1 MGSSRLFAYNN
12 SGNISGA
19 SQSGSLAIS
28 NTSVGGGSVKWWN
41 GPNEDLGFVVS
52 YVDTS
57 GTRKSNGSPVSGTAV
72 GFRRSASRTSVDFL
86 SLANSLSGQN
96 FLTASVAS
104 DWLNNNGFYSTYVK
118 PVIEIPSYPLITTN
132 GLVTL
137 LDAGSTFSYPIG
149 GGTIYD
155 AVGSNNGTLTN
166 GVTYSANTGLGGSLS
181 FDGVDDYVSI
191 GPVQTLTSFSVDVWF
206 YVSNATPPVGQQ
218 YYGLMGSFANA
229 LFAYTGGT
237 FFLASFGLSIYQYST
252 GGYNLGAWNN
262 VVFTY
267 DLTSQNAI
275 FYINGV
281 YDSTTPS
288 VTGINYSGDKFLG
301 LDYPGASQ
309 IMKGNIGVVK
319 VYSRAINS
327 AEVTQNYNAMKSRYI

>member
-118 PVIEIPSYPLITTN
+118 PVIEIPSYPLITPN
-132 GLVTL
+132 
-137 LDAGSTFSYPIG
+137 
-149 GGTIYD
+149 
-155 AVGSNNGTLTN
+155 
-166 GVTYSANTGLGGSLS
+166 
-181 FDGVDDYVSI
+181 
-191 GPVQTLTSFSVDVWF
+191 
-206 YVSNATPPVGQQ
+206 
-218 YYGLMGSFANA
+218 
-229 LFAYTGGT
+229 
-237 FFLASFGLSIYQYST
+237 
-252 GGYNLGAWNN
+252 
-262 VVFTY
+262 
-267 DLTSQNAI
+267 
-275 FYINGV
+275 
-281 YDSTTPS
+281 
-288 VTGINYSGDKFLG
+288 
-301 LDYPGASQ
+301 
-309 IMKGNIGVVK
+309 
-319 VYSRAINS
+319 
-327 AEVTQNYNAMKSRYI
+327 E